1 MVNAMHPALAY
12 LIYIVTSFGLLG
24 LFLLV
29 YTRVTPHR
37 EFQLI
42 REGNVAAALSLG
54 GAALGFSLTLSSSIQ
69 HNATFGMFLLWAFGA
84 FAVQVVAYLVA
95 ARALGPVAELGAT
108 PEPPPHPMTQRT
120 RDPASPCR
128 ARRPCP
134 APNAR
139 ARLWSLRAGATPP
152 TCSSSIERTS
162 RRSPREAP

>member
-1 MVNAMHPALAY
+1 MINAMHPALAY
-12 LIYIVTSFGLLG
+12 LIYIATGFGLLV

-42 REGNVAAALSLG
+42 RKGNVAAALSLG

-95 ARALGPVAELGAT
+95 ARALGGVSEAISNDNRGVGAV
-108 PEPPPHPMTQRT
+108 MGVI
-120 RDPASPCR
+120 SLSVGVV
-128 ARRPCP
+128 
-134 APNAR
+134 NA
-139 ARLWSLRAGATPP
+139 ACLS
-152 TCSSSIERTS
+152 
-162 RRSPREAP
+162 

>member
-69 HNATFGMFLLWAFGA
+69 HNATFGMFLLWALGA

-95 ARALGPVAELGAT
+95 ARALGGVGEAISNDNRGVGAV
-108 PEPPPHPMTQRT
+108 MGVI
-120 RDPASPCR
+120 SLSVGVV
-128 ARRPCP
+128 
-134 APNAR
+134 NA
-139 ARLWSLRAGATPP
+139 ACLS
-152 TCSSSIERTS
+152 
-162 RRSPREAP
+162 

>member
-95 ARALGPVAELGAT
+95 ARALGGVSEAISNDNRGVGAV
-108 PEPPPHPMTQRT
+108 MGVI
-120 RDPASPCR
+120 SLSVGVV
-128 ARRPCP
+128 
-134 APNAR
+134 NA
-139 ARLWSLRAGATPP
+139 ACLT
-152 TCSSSIERTS
+152 
-162 RRSPREAP
+162 